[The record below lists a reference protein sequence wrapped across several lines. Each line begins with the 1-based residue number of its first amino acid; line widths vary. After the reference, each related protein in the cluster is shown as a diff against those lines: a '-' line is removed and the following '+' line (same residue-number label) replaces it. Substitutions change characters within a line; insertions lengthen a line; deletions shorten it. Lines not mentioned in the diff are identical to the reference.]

1 MLAALSVS
9 GSQQLRLLRTHPRV
23 ANKFQH
29 NTTVLAKFFSRM
41 LGAKHFRRSTVR

>member
-23 ANKFQH
+23 AILQH
-29 NTTVLAKFFSRM
+29 NKTVLVESFQALLKQHIF
-41 LGAKHFRRSTVR
+41 FRRSIV